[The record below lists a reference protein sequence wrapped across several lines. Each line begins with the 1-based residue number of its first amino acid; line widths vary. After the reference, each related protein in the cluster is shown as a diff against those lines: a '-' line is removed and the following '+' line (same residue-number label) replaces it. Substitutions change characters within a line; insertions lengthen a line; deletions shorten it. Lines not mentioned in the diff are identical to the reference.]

1 MNIFESIILG
11 IIQGLTEFLPISS
24 SGHLVL
30 GQYFLGIN
38 LDGILLEVVLH
49 LGTLFAILIY
59 YKDDLKEIVLQ
70 AIQGNIDKQKY
81 ILYIIMASIPIGY
94 IGLFHSGFIEGFFIS
109 SIVILALFINGLI
122 LASTFFLSN
131 YSIRKLT
138 FKIAFLIG
146 IAQSFALVPGIS
158 RSGITISIALILG
171 LKHIEAAKFSFFLAI
186 PGLFGA
192 GIIQIMNIENI
203 NNLPFVNLVLGFIF
217 SSLVGY
223 FVIDWLLK
231 VISKGRFYYFS
242 FYCIFLSIISSLYIH

>member
-11 IIQGLTEFLPISS
+11 IIQGFTEFLPISS

-30 GQYFLGIN
+30 SQYFLGIN
-38 LDGILLEVVLH
+38 SDGILLEVVLH

-59 YKDDLKEIVLQ
+59 YKDELKEIVLQ
-70 AIQGNIDKQKY
+70 SIQGNIDKQKY
-81 ILYIIMASIPIGY
+81 FLYIIIASIPIGC
-94 IGLFHSGFIEGFFIS
+94 IGLFYGNFIEDFFIP

-131 YSIRKLT
+131 NLIRKLT

-146 IAQSFALVPGIS
+146 IAQAFALIPGIS
-158 RSGITISIALILG
+158 RSGITISFALILG

-203 NNLPFVNLVLGFIF
+203 NNIPFINLILGFIF

-231 VISKGRFYYFS
+231 VISKGKFYYFS
-242 FYCIFLSIISSLYIH
+242 FYCIFLSIILNLYMH

>member
-30 GQYFLGIN
+30 SQHFLGIN

-59 YKDDLKEIVLQ
+59 YKDELKKMILQ
-70 AIQGNIDKQKY
+70 SIQGNIDKQKY
-81 ILYIIMASIPIGY
+81 FLYIIIASIPIGY
-94 IGLFHSGFIEGFFIS
+94 IGFFHGDFIEVFFIP

-131 YSIRKLT
+131 HSTKNLT

-146 IAQSFALVPGIS
+146 ISQVFALVPGIS
-158 RSGITISIALILG
+158 RSGITISIALVLG

-203 NNLPFVNLVLGFIF
+203 NNIPFTNLILGFIF
-217 SSLVGY
+217 SLLVGY
-223 FVIDWLLK
+223 FIIDWLLK
-231 VISKGRFYYFS
+231 VISKGKFYYFS
-242 FYCIFLSIISSLYIH
+242 FYCIFLSIISNLYMH